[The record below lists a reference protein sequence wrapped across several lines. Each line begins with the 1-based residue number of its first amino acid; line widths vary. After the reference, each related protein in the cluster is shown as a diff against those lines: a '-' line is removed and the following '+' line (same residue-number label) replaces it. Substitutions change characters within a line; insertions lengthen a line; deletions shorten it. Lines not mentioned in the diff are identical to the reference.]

1 MISLRNI
8 AIAQALLWL
17 LALAQN
23 AVYWQYLP
31 ERVATHF
38 NGSGKPD
45 GWMSRDNAT
54 MTMMALQTLIP
65 LMFIALGYA
74 IYRIPTSLINIPHRE
89 FWLHP
94 DRRDASVQF
103 IARNT
108 AVFSLGL
115 SLFFLGINHLTF
127 RANTNGGVLEPVGF
141 WVLMGCFL
149 AFTCL
154 WTFWLLVR
162 FRLPKSTRRR
172 LTV

>member
-1 MISLRNI
+1 MLSLRNI

-17 LALAQN
+17 VALAQN
-23 AVYWQYLP
+23 AFYWQYLP

-54 MTMMALQTLIP
+54 MTMMAFQTLMP

-89 FWLHP
+89 FWFHP
-94 DRRDASVQF
+94 DRRDAAIQF

-115 SLFFLGINHLTF
+115 SLFFMGINHLTF

-141 WVLMGCFL
+141 WILMACFL

-154 WTFWLLVR
+154 WTFWLLAR
-162 FRLPKSTRRR
+162 FRLPTFKTR
-172 LTV
+172 

>member
-1 MISLRNI
+1 MLSLRNI

-17 LALAQN
+17 VALAQN
-23 AVYWQYLP
+23 AFYWQYLP

-54 MTMMALQTLIP
+54 ITMMALQTLMP

-94 DRRDASVQF
+94 DRRDATIQF

-127 RANTNGGVLEPVGF
+127 RANTNGRVLEPVGF
-141 WVLMGCFL
+141 WILMGCFL

-154 WTFWLLVR
+154 WTFWLLAR
-162 FRLPKSTRRR
+162 FRVPKNHR
-172 LTV
+172 